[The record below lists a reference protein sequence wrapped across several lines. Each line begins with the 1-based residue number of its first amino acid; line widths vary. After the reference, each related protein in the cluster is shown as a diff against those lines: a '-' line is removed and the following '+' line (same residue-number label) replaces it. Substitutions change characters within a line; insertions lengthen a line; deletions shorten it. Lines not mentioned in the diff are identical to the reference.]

1 MRKSIDSRIIRQW
14 KNTRNLRENICSED
28 LRQRSVSSD
37 TIRRKTRRLCTF
49 LRGDNFRTLK
59 EILQDHIGYRRQLT
73 KLAKADLKKNYSGA
87 VLGWAWALIKPAILI
102 FVFWFAF
109 TMGLRKGGDVDGYP
123 FFLWLIAGMIPWFY
137 MRDMI
142 TGGANSIRRYKY
154 LVTKIKFPISTIPT
168 FISMANLVVHFGLM
182 LVLLGIYIAFG
193 YLPTVYWMQLPL
205 YMLLMFLFFTVWG
218 LFAGV
223 LSSISKD
230 FLNLVKSLVQ
240 ALFWLS
246 GILYDANSIN
256 VGWIR
261 SILLFNPVTLIV
273 NGYRNSLIKQ
283 VWFFEDLTELRN
295 FAIVFVIMLVLA
307 LWAYKKLKK
316 DIPDVL

>member
-1 MRKSIDSRIIRQW
+1 MS
-14 KNTRNLRENICSED
+14 
-28 LRQRSVSSD
+28 
-37 TIRRKTRRLCTF
+37 
-49 LRGDNFRTLK
+49 TLK

-73 KLAKADLKKNYSGA
+73 KLAKAALKKNYSGA

-193 YLPTVYWMQLPL
+193 YMPTVYWMQLPL

>member
-1 MRKSIDSRIIRQW
+1 
-14 KNTRNLRENICSED
+14 
-28 LRQRSVSSD
+28 
-37 TIRRKTRRLCTF
+37 
-49 LRGDNFRTLK
+49 
-59 EILQDHIGYRRQLT
+59 
-73 KLAKADLKKNYSGA
+73 
-87 VLGWAWALIKPAILI
+87 
-102 FVFWFAF
+102 
-109 TMGLRKGGDVDGYP
+109 
-123 FFLWLIAGMIPWFY
+123 MIPWFY

-193 YLPTVYWMQLPL
+193 YMPTVYWMQLPL

>member
-1 MRKSIDSRIIRQW
+1 M
-14 KNTRNLRENICSED
+14 
-28 LRQRSVSSD
+28 
-37 TIRRKTRRLCTF
+37 
-49 LRGDNFRTLK
+49 
-59 EILQDHIGYRRQLT
+59 T

-193 YLPTVYWMQLPL
+193 YMPTVYWMQLPL

>member
-1 MRKSIDSRIIRQW
+1 
-14 KNTRNLRENICSED
+14 
-28 LRQRSVSSD
+28 
-37 TIRRKTRRLCTF
+37 
-49 LRGDNFRTLK
+49 
-59 EILQDHIGYRRQLT
+59 
-73 KLAKADLKKNYSGA
+73 
-87 VLGWAWALIKPAILI
+87 
-102 FVFWFAF
+102 
-109 TMGLRKGGDVDGYP
+109 MGLRKGGNVDGYP

-182 LVLLGIYIAFG
+182 LVLFGIYIAFG
-193 YLPTVYWMQLPL
+193 YMPTVYWLQLPL
-205 YMLLMFLFFTVWG
+205 YMLMMFLFFTVWG

-295 FAIVFVIMLVLA
+295 FAIVFLIMLVLA

>member
-1 MRKSIDSRIIRQW
+1 
-14 KNTRNLRENICSED
+14 
-28 LRQRSVSSD
+28 
-37 TIRRKTRRLCTF
+37 
-49 LRGDNFRTLK
+49 
-59 EILQDHIGYRRQLT
+59 
-73 KLAKADLKKNYSGA
+73 
-87 VLGWAWALIKPAILI
+87 
-102 FVFWFAF
+102 
-109 TMGLRKGGDVDGYP
+109 MGLRKGGDVDGYP

-182 LVLLGIYIAFG
+182 LILLGIYIAFG
-193 YLPTVYWMQLPL
+193 YMPTVYWMQLPL

-246 GILYDANSIN
+246 GILYDAHSIN